1 MNILWVINGIREH
14 QYTMLGLDRNSG
26 RASGTWLE
34 AAYRAAKGNKD
45 IHLHLAAVHDVP
57 ELMHD
62 TNEGNTFYILP
73 NRGGGVY
80 DHRNVENQSDWHTV
94 REMAN
99 PDIVVVWGTEMP
111 HAYCAMYAMRGIPM
125 VIFVQGVIRVI
136 YEHMYDGWPS
146 SYYCSTVRDYY
157 DKFINR
163 SSLMN
168 KFKVQLPLEEAM
180 LKMADAAIVENIW
193 AEYALKSINP
203 RLNFFYN
210 KLPIKREFFQCEWSV
225 ENIEPLSIF
234 TNAGG
239 YPIKGHHIL
248 FKALAI
254 VKKRFPDFKCYIPG
268 TKLSAFNSPKRMTG
282 YVRYLNRLLDDG
294 EIRDNIVYVGG
305 LSSEE
310 MADRIQHCNVY
321 VMPSIVE
328 NHSSSLIEAKIV
340 GAPCISSNVGG
351 SFTLINHGE
360 DGLLYN
366 SLDPEMLAGC
376 IISVLEDNQYAE
388 SLTKRRD
395 EFKTSR
401 LGDFG
406 VQMIEMYNELIKK
419 K

>member
-1 MNILWVINGIREH
+1 
-14 QYTMLGLDRNSG
+14 
-26 RASGTWLE
+26 
-34 AAYRAAKGNKD
+34 
-45 IHLHLAAVHDVP
+45 
-57 ELMHD
+57 
-62 TNEGNTFYILP
+62 
-73 NRGGGVY
+73 
-80 DHRNVENQSDWHTV
+80 
-94 REMAN
+94 
-99 PDIVVVWGTEMP
+99 MP

-125 VIFVQGVIRVI
+125 VIFVQGVIRVV

-146 SYYCSTVRDYY
+146 SYHCSTIRDYY

-168 KFKVQLPLEEAM
+168 KFKAQLPLEEAM

-203 RLNFFYN
+203 RLRFFYN
-210 KLPIKREFFQCEWSV
+210 KLPIKREFFQREWSV

-268 TKLSAFNSPKRMTG
+268 TKLSAFNSAKRMTG

-294 EIRDNIVYVGG
+294 EIRDNVVYVGG

-351 SFTLINHGE
+351 SFTLIKHGK

-366 SLDPEMLAGC
+366 SLDSEMLAGC

-388 SLTKRRD
+388 SLTRRRD
-395 EFKTSR
+395 EFKSSR
-401 LGDFG
+401 LDDFG
-406 VQMIEMYNELIKK
+406 VKMLEMYDELISK
-419 K
+419 